1 MKPNSHACSCSD
13 KSGTSPTITC
23 ESGLVLNAV
32 LCRISDV
39 NLIYICLFTPGLF
52 SWGGYHSKKSITMTL
67 LFITIA
73 VQFVPPPLLL
83 EGGVNRVDGA
93 AVALEETAAVS

>member
-1 MKPNSHACSCSD
+1 M
-13 KSGTSPTITC
+13 TC
-23 ESGLVLNAV
+23 
-32 LCRISDV
+32 
-39 NLIYICLFTPGLF
+39 
-52 SWGGYHSKKSITMTL
+52 L

-93 AVALEETAAVS
+93 AVALEETAAAKIHHGDSRHRTGS